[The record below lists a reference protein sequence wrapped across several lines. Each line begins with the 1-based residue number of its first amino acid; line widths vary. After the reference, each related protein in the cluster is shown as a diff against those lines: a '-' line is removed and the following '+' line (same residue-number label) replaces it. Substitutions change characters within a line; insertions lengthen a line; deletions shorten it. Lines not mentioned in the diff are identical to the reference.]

1 MSRPNILLITSDQ
14 HHHSAL
20 GFVNAEVRTP
30 HLDALAGSGTVFAR
44 AYCPDPTCT
53 PSRSSMITGKYP
65 SQHGAWSLG
74 TKLSES
80 EPTLGAYLQNEGYR
94 TALAGKAHFQPL
106 QSTNEYPSLEAYPIL
121 QDLEY
126 WKNFRGPYYGF
137 EKIALAR
144 SHGDEAHVG
153 QHYALWMEEQ
163 GFHSWRDHFR
173 KPTGHAQTQ
182 HGAWSLPEKFHSNR
196 FIAEQTK
203 SWMNEFSVNGD
214 QPFFIWASFF
224 DPHPPFL
231 APAPWNGM
239 YDPSKLTLPD
249 ISPGEHDKNPPH
261 LQMTQTSK
269 PSFADYS
276 EPRGHHVH
284 GFHSH
289 LQSRESR
296 AENLALYYG
305 MVSLLDKYVGDIL
318 CHLKKIGLEDETLV
332 VFTSDHGHFFG
343 QHGLHSI
350 GAFHYED
357 LIRVPMIARLPGR
370 IPAEKHSSALQSHVD
385 LAPTF
390 LDFAGAKIPASMSG
404 VSQKSVWSGE
414 WESARDH
421 AIVEFHHQPTT
432 LHLRTYVDERYK
444 ITIYQNRDYGE
455 LFDLEMDPGEISNL
469 WDIPTYAPL
478 KQKLLLSLLSADLS
492 RVPMWM
498 PRVYGS

>member
-20 GFVNAEVRTP
+20 GSVNAELRTP
-30 HLDALAGSGTVFAR
+30 NLDRLAREGTTFTR

-74 TKLSES
+74 TKLCES
-80 EPTLGAYLQNEGYR
+80 EPTLGAYLQNLGYR

-106 QSTNEYPSLEAYPIL
+106 HTTNEYPSLEAYPIL
-121 QDLEY
+121 QDLDY

-144 SHGDEAHVG
+144 GHGDEAHVG

-163 GFHSWRDHFR
+163 GFHSWKDHFQR
-173 KPTGHAQTQ
+173 PTGHADSQR
-182 HGAWSLPEKFHSNR
+182 GAWSLPEKFHSNR
-196 FIAEQTK
+196 FIAEATIN
-203 SWMNEFSVNGD
+203 WMNEFSRSAE
-214 QPFFIWASFF
+214 PFFIWASFF

-239 YDPSKLTLPD
+239 YDPSKLTLPGL
-249 ISPGEHDKNPPH
+249 SPGEHEHNPPH
-261 LQMTQTSK
+261 IQMTQSAK
-269 PSFADYS
+269 PSFAGYS

-289 LQSRESR
+289 LQSREER
-296 AENLALYYG
+296 AGNLALYYG

-318 CHLKKIGLEDETLV
+318 DHLKKTGLDKNTLV

-343 QHGLHSI
+343 QHGLTSI

-357 LIRVPMIARLPGR
+357 LIRVPMIARFPGVV
-370 IPAEKHSSALQSHVD
+370 PENQTSSALQSLVD

-390 LDFAGAKIPASMSG
+390 LDFAGGKIPASMTG
-404 VSQKSVWSGE
+404 LSQKAVWSGARA
-414 WESARDH
+414 SARAH

-432 LHLRTYVDERYK
+432 VHLRTYVDARYK
-444 ITIYQNRDYGE
+444 VTIYQNRDYGE
-455 LFDLEMDPGEISNL
+455 LFDLELDPNEIYNL
-469 WDIPTYAPL
+469 WDLPSYAPL
-478 KQKLLLSLLSADLS
+478 KEKMLLKLLSADLS